1 MPLKKYPS
9 LEETKCALMK
19 NDIIDILAC
28 PNCKGDLELK
38 VTKQKDQDILEG
50 SLTCSNCNEV
60 FSIDGGIPNLLPTIT
75 QD

>member
-1 MPLKKYPS
+1 
-9 LEETKCALMK
+9 MK

>member
-1 MPLKKYPS
+1 MR
-9 LEETKCALMK
+9 

-28 PNCKGDLELK
+28 PNCKGDLALK
-38 VTKQKDQDILEG
+38 VTKQKSQDILEG
-50 SLTCSNCNEV
+50 SLTCSNCGEV